1 MENYLAT
8 YGKPRFLGIIK
19 LGDEDGEFT
28 KRDGLIVV
36 SSHRGEE
43 LAELVGPINS
53 EQESE
58 YRSLRTISEHGEGQV
73 RGGDP
78 VVTDLDFVRK
88 PSDGDLARHESHSDR
103 EGENLRIAQELVE
116 WHKLSI
122 KLIDDEML
130 LDGKKLFFYFTAE
143 QRVDFRTLVRDLARR
158 FRTRIELRQ
167 MGVRDEARIIQGI
180 SFCGLPCCC
189 SYWLNQFAP
198 IGIKMVKEQN
208 IALNPSKISG
218 ICGRLMC
225 CMSFEHKVYREM
237 WTGLPG
243 PGSKIKT
250 PNGNYVV
257 LSLDIAKNAVR
268 CHKPSG
274 GDISVPKDLFGEFR
288 QAVTDGG
295 EWTPPVPE
303 EPAPLGK
310 NCGICGSRHGACG
323 AGGAPCFQHET
334 AAEAVQERAYVPR
347 SKKTG
352 DEESH
357 VPKEAGKRP
366 GRRRNR
372 RGKGLPQDGAA
383 LRPQRQEGRKF
394 IEQPSDTGHDRVKS
408 RPESAG
414 RALPDRGEGAEK
426 PAQGA
431 GLAGDT
437 PKHSKRR
444 RPRRPA
450 TKERD
455 A

>member
-1 MENYLAT
+1 MMEKYLAT
-8 YGKPRFLGIIK
+8 YGKPRFLGIVK
-19 LGDEDGEFT
+19 LDGEHRDLA
-28 KRDGLIVV
+28 KKDGLIVV
-36 SSHRGEE
+36 ASHRGEE
-43 LAELVGPINS
+43 LAEVVGVLND

-78 VVTDLDFVRK
+78 VVTDLDFVRR
-88 PSDGDLARHESHSDR
+88 PSEDDMANHESQTKM

-237 WTGLPG
+237 WAGLPG

-250 PNGNYVV
+250 PNGNYIV
-257 LSLDIAKNAVR
+257 LSLDIARNAVR
-268 CHKPSG
+268 CHKPAG
-274 GDISVPKDLFGEFR
+274 GDISVPKDLFADFK
-288 QAVTDGG
+288 QAVMNG
-295 EWTPPVPE
+295 EEWEVPE
-303 EPAPLGK
+303 EALEEMNALRKDCSSCRSKP
-310 NCGICGSRHGACG
+310 GSGFTDGSSCFHRGAD
-323 AGGAPCFQHET
+323 
-334 AAEAVQERAYVPR
+334 EAVQETASETEKQAEAVVNAKTAARKR
-347 SKKTG
+347 SNRRRG
-352 DEESH
+352 RR
-357 VPKEAGKRP
+357 GKRP
-366 GRRRNR
+366 PQEGASVLPPRQDRARPPEMQDASRR
-372 RGKGLPQDGAA
+372 D
-383 LRPQRQEGRKF
+383 RPKSQPERQEKPVRAER
-394 IEQPSDTGHDRVKS
+394 IDR
-408 RPESAG
+408 
-414 RALPDRGEGAEK
+414 AEK
-426 PAQGA
+426 PAQIAMPVGEA
-431 GLAGDT
+431 ARR
-437 PKHSKRR
+437 SKRR
-444 RPRRPA
+444 RPKRPA
-450 TKERD
+450 VKD
-455 A
+455 Q